1 MVEVHRSKDSELVVL
16 AIKRL
21 RDQGSERDL
30 EIEREQG
37 NKEKLKVRPWGSDLS
52 KMEIVN

>member
-1 MVEVHRSKDSELVVL
+1 MATEENCRSTMVEVHRSKDSELVVL

-30 EIEREQG
+30 EIEKEQG
-37 NKEKLKVRPWGSDLS
+37 NKEKLKVRP
-52 KMEIVN
+52 